1 MNKILRI
8 IIMLGLIFVASSC
21 SYKPVFF
28 EKAYNFK
35 IEEVNI
41 SGDKEVNS
49 IINRNLRFIKSKDQI
64 YKKKYF
70 VKINTTKER
79 KIISKDTEGDPSKF
93 EIIITTEYEIINN
106 EQLLINRKIQQKN
119 IYNNESDKFKLE
131 QSEKIIIENLS
142 EKISE
147 NIISSII
154 NLNDN

>member
-8 IIMLGLIFVASSC
+8 IIILGLIFVASSC

-35 IEEVNI
+35 IEEVNM
-41 SGDKEVNS
+41 SGDKGVNS

-70 VKINTTKER
+70 VKINTTMER
-79 KIISKDTEGDPSKF
+79 KIISKDSEGDPSKF

>member
-8 IIMLGLIFVASSC
+8 IIILGLIFVASSC

-35 IEEVNI
+35 IEKVNM

-79 KIISKDTEGDPSKF
+79 KIISKDSEGDPSKF

>member
-8 IIMLGLIFVASSC
+8 IIILGLIFVASSC

-35 IEEVNI
+35 IEEVNM
-41 SGDKEVNS
+41 SGDKGVNS

-79 KIISKDTEGDPSKF
+79 KIISKDSEGDPSKF

>member
-8 IIMLGLIFVASSC
+8 IIILGVIFAVSSC

-35 IEEVNI
+35 IEEVNM
-41 SGDKEVNS
+41 SGDKGVNS

-79 KIISKDTEGDPSKF
+79 KIISKDSEGDPSKF

-106 EQLLINRKIQQKN
+106 EKLLINRKIQQKN

>member
-8 IIMLGLIFVASSC
+8 IIILGLIFVASSC

-35 IEEVNI
+35 IEEVNM
-41 SGDKEVNS
+41 SGDKGVNS

-106 EQLLINRKIQQKN
+106 EKLLISRKIQQKN

>member
-8 IIMLGLIFVASSC
+8 IIILGVIFAASSC

-49 IINRNLRFIKSKDQI
+49 IIKRNLRFIKSKDQI

>member
-49 IINRNLRFIKSKDQI
+49 IIKRNLRFIKSKDQI

>member
-8 IIMLGLIFVASSC
+8 IIILGVIFAASSC

-35 IEEVNI
+35 IEKVNM

-79 KIISKDTEGDPSKF
+79 KIISKDSEGDPSKF

-106 EQLLINRKIQQKN
+106 EKLLINRKIQQKN

>member
-8 IIMLGLIFVASSC
+8 IIILGVIFAASSC

-35 IEEVNI
+35 IEKVNM

-106 EQLLINRKIQQKN
+106 EKLLINRKIQQKN

>member
-8 IIMLGLIFVASSC
+8 IIILGVIFAASSC

-35 IEEVNI
+35 IEEVNM
-41 SGDKEVNS
+41 SGDKGVNS

-70 VKINTTKER
+70 VKINTTMER
-79 KIISKDTEGDPSKF
+79 KIISKDSEGDPSKF

-106 EQLLINRKIQQKN
+106 EKLLINRKIQQKN

>member
-8 IIMLGLIFVASSC
+8 IIILGVIFAASSC

-35 IEEVNI
+35 IEEVNM
-41 SGDKEVNS
+41 SGDKGVNS

-79 KIISKDTEGDPSKF
+79 KIISKDSEGDPSKF

>member
-8 IIMLGLIFVASSC
+8 IIILGLIFAASSC

-28 EKAYNFK
+28 QKTYNFK
-35 IEEVNI
+35 VEEVTL
-41 SGDKEVNS
+41 SGDKAVNS
-49 IINRNLRFIKSKDQI
+49 IISRNLRFIKSKDQI
-64 YKKKYF
+64 YKKKYL
-70 VKINTTKER
+70 VKVDTTKER
-79 KIISKDTEGDPSKF
+79 KIISKDSEGDPSKF

-106 EQLLINRKIQQKN
+106 EKLLVNRKIQQKS

-147 NIISSII
+147 TIISSII

>member
-8 IIMLGLIFVASSC
+8 IIILGLIFAASSC

-28 EKAYNFK
+28 QKAYNFK
-35 IEEVNI
+35 VEEVTL
-41 SGDKEVNS
+41 SGDKAVNS
-49 IINRNLRFIKSKDQI
+49 IISRNLRFIKSKDQI
-64 YKKKYF
+64 YKKKYL
-70 VKINTTKER
+70 VKVDTTKER
-79 KIISKDTEGDPSKF
+79 KIISKDSEGDPSKF
-93 EIIITTEYEIINN
+93 EIKITTEYEIINN
-106 EQLLINRKIQQKN
+106 EKLLVNKKIQQKS

-147 NIISSII
+147 TIISSII

>member
-8 IIMLGLIFVASSC
+8 IIILGLIFAASSC

-28 EKAYNFK
+28 QKTYNFK
-35 IEEVNI
+35 VEEVTL
-41 SGDKEVNS
+41 SGDKAVNS
-49 IINRNLRFIKSKDQI
+49 IISRNLRFIKSKDQI
-64 YKKKYF
+64 YKKKYL
-70 VKINTTKER
+70 VKVDTTKER
-79 KIISKDTEGDPSKF
+79 KIISKDSEGDPSKF

-106 EQLLINRKIQQKN
+106 EKLLVNRKIQQKS

-147 NIISSII
+147 SIIASII

>member
-49 IINRNLRFIKSKDQI
+49 IIKRNLRFIKSKDQI

-70 VKINTTKER
+70 IKINTTKER

>member
-8 IIMLGLIFVASSC
+8 IIILGLIFVASSC

-35 IEEVNI
+35 IEKVNM

-79 KIISKDTEGDPSKF
+79 KIISKDSEGDPSKF

-106 EQLLINRKIQQKN
+106 EKLLINRKIQQKN

>member
-8 IIMLGLIFVASSC
+8 IIILGLIFVASSC

-35 IEEVNI
+35 IEKVNM